1 MEKKTC
7 DSVVVGSGIGGMC
20 AAAKLAY
27 SGYKTIVIEKLP
39 ILGGRYTQIDYKGY
53 RIPTAAWMILYGAD
67 DPVYRT
73 LEEVKAPE
81 IEVVHAG
88 PIPQIYRMGGKDYEM
103 KGKGALREM
112 ISWASRDKDEAD
124 KVMTA
129 LKRAILWYEPP
140 DTITFA
146 DWLLQYTDSKTVR
159 DLFQCLIAAWA
170 GANSWEITAGQ
181 WFRVLKGMTL
191 GGNPFILKN
200 GVKDIIDA
208 LEKTIKDN
216 KGEIFTK
223 TRARRIIV
231 EDGVA
236 RGVAAE
242 RDGEGLEIEAKIVIS
257 NVGPKRTIELGGEDN
272 FDLGYLKEVRERV
285 RPAAGI
291 DYMIISD
298 EPLLDPPTVLFTADT
313 RRLECFVGERTP
325 GGKYVVRTA
334 SVPQSTILYSPTKE
348 FDIFLRDLKETF
360 PNLEKCGGRILI
372 ARNFCGEW
380 PFYRTWPGDC
390 IGQKTPIENLYNVG
404 DAVIPGGWVG
414 GSGAAES
421 ARVAVEDI
429 KARIKPG

>member
-1 MEKKTC
+1 MEKKAC
-7 DSVVVGSGIGGMC
+7 DCVVIGSGIGGMC
-20 AAAKLAY
+20 AAAKLAC

-39 ILGGRYTQIDYKGY
+39 IIGGRYTQIEYKGY
-53 RIPTAAWMILYGAD
+53 RMPTAAWMIIYGAN

-88 PIPQIYRMGGKDYEM
+88 PIPQIYRMAGKDYEM

-112 ISWASRDKDEAD
+112 ISWASKDKHEEER
-124 KVMTA
+124 VMTA

-140 DTITFA
+140 DTITFH

-159 DLFQCLIAAWA
+159 DLFQSLIAAWC

-200 GVKDIIDA
+200 GVKDVIDA
-208 LEKTIKDN
+208 LEKVVKDN
-216 KGEIFTK
+216 RGEIFTR

-236 RGVAAE
+236 SGVAAE
-242 RDGEGLEIEAKIVIS
+242 REGEGLEIEAKIVIS

-298 EPLLDPPTVLFTADT
+298 QPLLDPPTVLFTADT
-313 RRLECFVGERTP
+313 QRLECFVGERTP
-325 GGKYVVRTA
+325 EGKYVVRTA
-334 SVPQSTILYSPTKE
+334 SVPESTILYSPTKE
-348 FDIFLRDLKETF
+348 FDIFLRDLNETF
-360 PNLEKCGGRILI
+360 PNLEKCGGEMLI
-372 ARNFCGEW
+372 ARNFYGEW

-421 ARVAVEDI
+421 ARVVVEDI
-429 KARIKPG
+429 KTRAKPG